1 MSSNYEQSGL
11 YEDYIAVSRYA
22 RYIPEKKRRETWPET
37 VDRFVGFWE
46 DKFGKDYLG
55 NFGLAKD
62 SIRDAIVNKEVMPSM
77 RCLMAS
83 GEALRRENI
92 AGYNCAYVAVDHI
105 RVFGESLYIQ
115 MNGTGL
121 GYSVE
126 RQYIQKLPEVAEE
139 FHESD
144 TTIVVP
150 DSKLGWA
157 TALDEYVRLLYS
169 GKLPKVDTSRLR
181 PAGAPLKSFGGRA
194 SGPEPFKRMF
204 SNLAVIWKGA
214 AG

>member
-37 VDRFVGFWE
+37 VDRFVEFWE

-62 SIRDAIVNKEVMPSM
+62 SIRDAKVNKEVMPSM

-126 RQYIQKLPEVAEE
+126 RQYIQKLPAVAE
-139 FHESD
+139 
-144 TTIVVP
+144 
-150 DSKLGWA
+150 
-157 TALDEYVRLLYS
+157 
-169 GKLPKVDTSRLR
+169 
-181 PAGAPLKSFGGRA
+181 
-194 SGPEPFKRMF
+194 
-204 SNLAVIWKGA
+204 
-214 AG
+214 